1 MGNGFVAGR
10 LDAASEVLGG
20 LDGALFHSAILA
32 WAVRSKNSTT
42 EGAEGTEFG
51 EEKTCPVVQFWRGN
65 CGPELA
71 IFFCGDT
78 YYLVQE
84 KL

>member
-10 LDAASEVLGG
+10 LDAASQVLGG
-20 LDGALFHSAILA
+20 LDGALFHSASLA
-32 WAVRSKNSTT
+32 WASEGKDFTT
-42 EGAEGTEFG
+42 EGAKRTEFG

-71 IFFCGDT
+71 IFFCRDT